1 MPARITVR
9 KTTVSDN
16 TKAHIEEAYA
26 KLEHFCDRIVDCEVV
41 LEKGAKHGTAVE
53 FIVKVPKQT
62 LVETAENADDNLF
75 RSIDEAYSHVERQL
89 KKYHDK
95 TVQHR

>member
-1 MPARITVR
+1 MPVRITAR
-9 KTTVSDN
+9 RTTVSET

-41 LEKGAKHGTAVE
+41 LEKGTTHGTSVE
-53 FIVKVPKQT
+53 VIVHVPKQT
-62 LVETAENADDNLF
+62 LIGTAKTEDDNLF
-75 RSIDEAYSHVERQL
+75 RSLDEAYSHVERQL

-95 TVQHR
+95 TVDHR

>member
-1 MPARITVR
+1 MPVRITAR

-16 TKAHIEEAYA
+16 TKDHIEEAYA

-41 LEKGAKHGTAVE
+41 LEKGAKYGTSVE
-53 FIVKVPKQT
+53 FIVKVPKQS
-62 LVETAENADDNLF
+62 LVGTAETDDDNLF
-75 RSIDEAYSHVERQL
+75 RSIDEACSHVERQL

-95 TVQHR
+95 TVEHR